1 MRKRKS
7 LTGDVVAISISESP
21 DMAILGLAKEHIDDA
36 MAEVSRHL
44 LAMDAQVIYG
54 GDLRAKGF
62 TEILFELVS
71 RYSREVDSG
80 GQKIYARNFLAWPV
94 HVNLSIEE
102 LKQASQDLEDIAELV
117 CLTADAKIMTASERE
132 KHSKRPTRDDE
143 WSVGLT
149 AMRNM
154 MAQIS
159 NARIV
164 LGGRVE
170 NFKGKM
176 PGIAEEA
183 LSSFK
188 AKKPLFLLGGF
199 GGCAGDISAI
209 LDLAPTR
216 KQREPKWPGQDE
228 FSTFSKNDLNNGL
241 TLQENEILATTI
253 HIDQAVALILRG
265 MLRAN

>member
-1 MRKRKS
+1 M
-7 LTGDVVAISISESP
+7 
-21 DMAILGLAKEHIDDA
+21 
-36 MAEVSRHL
+36 
-44 LAMDAQVIYG
+44 
-54 GDLRAKGF
+54 
-62 TEILFELVS
+62 
-71 RYSREVDSG
+71 
-80 GQKIYARNFLAWPV
+80 
-94 HVNLSIEE
+94 
-102 LKQASQDLEDIAELV
+102 KQASQDLEAIAELV
-117 CLTADAKIMTASERE
+117 CLTVDAKIMTASERE
-132 KHSKRPTRDDE
+132 MHSKRPTRNDE

-149 AMRNM
+149 AMREM

-170 NFKGKM
+170 KFKGKM

-209 LDLAPTR
+209 LGLAPTR
-216 KQREPKWPGQDE
+216 KLREPKWPGQDK
-228 FSTFSKNDLNNGL
+228 FSSFSKNDLNNGL

-265 MLRAN
+265 LLRAS

>member
-1 MRKRKS
+1 V
-7 LTGDVVAISISESP
+7 T
-21 DMAILGLAKEHIDDA
+21 AK
-36 MAEVSRHL
+36 
-44 LAMDAQVIYG
+44 
-54 GDLRAKGF
+54 
-62 TEILFELVS
+62 
-71 RYSREVDSG
+71 
-80 GQKIYARNFLAWPV
+80 
-94 HVNLSIEE
+94 
-102 LKQASQDLEDIAELV
+102 
-117 CLTADAKIMTASERE
+117 
-132 KHSKRPTRDDE
+132 DDE

-149 AMRNM
+149 AMRDM
-154 MAQIS
+154 MTQVS

-209 LDLAPTR
+209 IGLDPTR
-216 KQREPKWPGQDE
+216 KPREPKWPGQDE
-228 FSTFSKNDLNNGL
+228 FSTISKNDLNNGL
-241 TLQENEILATTI
+241 TLKENEVLAKTI

-265 MLRAN
+265 LLRTD